1 VFARKFTEE
10 NLPPAAKRSANR
22 AANKFTP
29 AIRRRAARIR
39 VLLMDVDGTLTDG
52 HVLLLSQPDGSA
64 LEIKSFGAQDGLG
77 LTLAATAGI
86 RTGVITGRESAAM
99 RRRAKEARIEFV
111 YEACPVK
118 IPVYEEI
125 LKITGATD
133 EEVAY
138 VGDDLPD
145 LPVMRRVGLAVA
157 VGNAVAEVR
166 SAAHFVTSRDGG
178 EGAVREVV
186 ELILKS
192 QGKWESLINKAR
204 A

>member
-1 VFARKFTEE
+1 
-10 NLPPAAKRSANR
+10 LPPGATRSANR
-22 AANKFTP
+22 LANKITP

-77 LTLAATAGI
+77 LTLAATGGI

-133 EEVAY
+133 DEVAY

-157 VGNAVAEVR
+157 VGNAVHEVKG
-166 SAAHFVTSRDGG
+166 AAHFVTSRDGG
-178 EGAVREVV
+178 YGAVREVV

>member
-1 VFARKFTEE
+1 
-10 NLPPAAKRSANR
+10 LPRV
-22 AANKFTP
+22 ANKITP

-39 VLLMDVDGTLTDG
+39 LLLMDVDGTLTDG
-52 HVLLLSQPDGSA
+52 HVWLLSQPDGSA
-64 LEIKSFGAQDGLG
+64 LEMKSFGAQDGLG
-77 LTLAATAGI
+77 LTLAAQGGI
-86 RTGVITGRESAAM
+86 RTGVITGRESPAM
-99 RRRAKEARIEFV
+99 RRRAKESRIEFV

-118 IPVYEEI
+118 TPVYEEL
-125 LKITGATD
+125 LKITAVSE

-145 LPVMRRVGLAVA
+145 LPVMRRVGFAVA
-157 VGNAVAEVR
+157 VGNAVDEVKR
-166 SAAHFVTSRDGG
+166 AAHFVTNHKGG
-178 EGAVREVV
+178 DGAVREAI

>member
-1 VFARKFTEE
+1 
-10 NLPPAAKRSANR
+10 
-22 AANKFTP
+22 
-29 AIRRRAARIR
+29 
-39 VLLMDVDGTLTDG
+39 
-52 HVLLLSQPDGSA
+52 
-64 LEIKSFGAQDGLG
+64 
-77 LTLAATAGI
+77 
-86 RTGVITGRESAAM
+86 M

-125 LKITGATD
+125 LKITGASD

-157 VGNAVAEVR
+157 VGNAVAEVK

>member
-1 VFARKFTEE
+1 
-10 NLPPAAKRSANR
+10 LPR
-22 AANKFTP
+22 AANRPANKITP

-39 VLLMDVDGTLTDG
+39 LLLMDVDGTLTDG
-52 HVLLLSQPDGSA
+52 HVWLLSQPDGTA
-64 LEIKSFGAQDGLG
+64 LEMKSFGAQDGLG
-77 LTLAATAGI
+77 LTLAAQGGI
-86 RTGVITGRESAAM
+86 RTGVITGRESPAM
-99 RRRAKEARIEFV
+99 RRRAKESRIEFV

-118 IPVYEEI
+118 TPVYEEL
-125 LKITGATD
+125 LKITGVS
-133 EEVAY
+133 EEEAAY

-157 VGNAVAEVR
+157 VGNAVDEVKR
-166 SAAHFVTSRDGG
+166 AAHFVASRKGG
-178 EGAVREVV
+178 DGAVREVI

>member
-1 VFARKFTEE
+1 
-10 NLPPAAKRSANR
+10 LPR
-22 AANKFTP
+22 AANRPANKITP
-29 AIRRRAARIR
+29 AIRRRAARIGL
-39 VLLMDVDGTLTDG
+39 LLMDVDGTLTDG
-52 HVLLLSQPDGSA
+52 HVWLLSQPDGSA
-64 LEIKSFGAQDGLG
+64 LEMKSFGAQDGLG
-77 LTLAATAGI
+77 LTLAATGGI
-86 RTGVITGRESAAM
+86 RTGVITGRESPAM

-118 IPVYEEI
+118 IPVYEEL
-125 LKITGATD
+125 LKKTGLTE

-157 VGNAVAEVR
+157 VGNAVDEVKR
-166 SAAHFVTSRDGG
+166 AAHFVTSRDGG
-178 EGAVREVV
+178 DGAVREVV

>member
-1 VFARKFTEE
+1 MPSAG
-10 NLPPAAKRSANR
+10 KRSASR
-22 AANKFTP
+22 VANKVTP

-125 LKITGATD
+125 LKITGASD
-133 EEVAY
+133 DEVAY

-157 VGNAVAEVR
+157 VGNAVAEVK
-166 SAAHFVTSRDGG
+166 SAAHFVTSRNGG
-178 EGAVREVV
+178 DGAVREVV